1 MTKDI
6 KVAQANLVKKQAQ
19 VEKMGIFLEKMGYSP
34 MASRVYALLLVA
46 EPPYMDFYAIQEFM
60 KASKSSISNALKILQ
75 STGIVDYI
83 TFSGDRKRYF
93 RINTKRW
100 FQMIKEREAKG
111 DEMNVMLEEVLAMRK
126 DSKDLAF
133 NEDLQKI
140 VDFQVYMTK
149 GMHDLIE
156 KWEAKQE

>member
-1 MTKDI
+1 MTKELI
-6 KVAQANLVKKQAQ
+6 KDLAEKQAQ

-111 DEMNVMLEEVLAMRK
+111 NEMNVMLEEVLAMRK

-140 VDFQVYMTK
+140 VDFQVFMTK
-149 GMHDLIE
+149 GMHNLIE
-156 KWEAKQE
+156 EWETQQA